1 MAHSKKELN
10 AILKKIADD
19 QNIRLDPEKSKDKEV
34 LPYELG
40 NQTPVLRGR
49 MPGLEA
55 VYDRFARTYAQT
67 FSHLI
72 RRPATITRRSTELVS
87 FKDYLGA
94 ISTPA
99 SLSIFGIKPLQ
110 GHALFVFEHHL
121 VHILIDLLFGGN
133 GWFESPPPKRE
144 LTGIETR
151 LLSKVVNNAL
161 DDLGN
166 AWKTLTPLEPY
177 FERMEVNPKFVTI
190 VPQQEVVA
198 STTFDVEI
206 NRVPYTMSICIP
218 YLMLDPVRTQ
228 IDSGKANSDDD
239 VNAINVSRIE
249 ENLRN
254 SFVTIKVSLG
264 RSRMS
269 LRNFL
274 TLRSG
279 DQITLD
285 QDEDKPLK
293 VFVQDKLKFFGTQ
306 GTYKG
311 KHAVQVSKIIEPQ
324 PRFKDILDKSNE
336 EYVDTSSDSISD
348 QSKDKISEPSPDDI
362 VDKS

>member
-1 MAHSKKELN
+1 
-10 AILKKIADD
+10 
-19 QNIRLDPEKSKDKEV
+19 
-34 LPYELG
+34 
-40 NQTPVLRGR
+40 
-49 MPGLEA
+49 MPGLES
-55 VYDRFARTYAQT
+55 VYDRFARIYAQT
-67 FSHLI
+67 FSHLV
-72 RRPATITRRSTELVS
+72 RRPVTINRRSTELVS

-99 SLSIFGIKPLQ
+99 SLSIFGMKPLQ

-133 GWFESPPPKRE
+133 GWFETPPPKRE

-151 LLSKVVNNAL
+151 LLSKVVLNAL
-161 DDLGN
+161 EDLSN

-177 FERMEVNPKFVTI
+177 FERMEVNPKFASI

-218 YLMLDPVRTQ
+218 YLMLDPVRLQ
-228 IDSGKANSDDD
+228 IDSGKANSDEE
-239 VNAINVSRIE
+239 VNAINVSRLE
-249 ENLRN
+249 ENIRN
-254 SFVTIKVSLG
+254 SNVTVKVALG
-264 RSRMS
+264 ESRMS

-274 TLRSG
+274 TLKSG
-279 DQITLD
+279 DQITLN

-293 VFVQDKLKFFGTQ
+293 VLVQGKLKFLATQ

-311 KHAVQVSKIIEPQ
+311 KHAVKVYEIIEPH
-324 PRFKDILDKSNE
+324 PRFKDILDQLPE
-336 EYVDTSSDSISD
+336 DLVDNS
-348 QSKDKISEPSPDDI
+348 
-362 VDKS
+362 

>member
-1 MAHSKKELN
+1 MPQSNKELN
-10 AILKKIADD
+10 TILQRISDD
-19 QNIRLDPEKSKDKEV
+19 QNKNNKLDKAESSEV

-55 VYDRFARTYAQT
+55 VYDKFARSYAQT
-67 FSHLI
+67 FSHLV
-72 RRPATITRRSTELVS
+72 RRPVTITRRSTELVS

-99 SLSIFGIKPLQ
+99 SLSIFGMKPLQ

-133 GWFESPPPKRE
+133 GWFENPPPKRE

-151 LLSKVVNNAL
+151 LLSKVVLNAL
-161 DDLGN
+161 DDLSN

-177 FERMEVNPKFVTI
+177 FERMEVNPKFASI

-228 IDSGKANSDDD
+228 IDSGKANSDEE
-239 VNAINVSRIE
+239 VNAINVSRLE
-249 ENLRN
+249 ENIIN
-254 SFVTIKVSLG
+254 SEVTIKVALG
-264 RSRMS
+264 ESRMS

-274 TLRSG
+274 TLKSG
-279 DQITLD
+279 DQIPLN

-293 VFVQDKLKFFGTQ
+293 VLVQDKLKFLGTQ

-311 KHAVQVSKIIEPQ
+311 KYAIQISKIIEPQ
-324 PRFKDILDKSNE
+324 PRFKDILDQS
-336 EYVDTSSDSISD
+336 
-348 QSKDKISEPSPDDI
+348 SKDSAKNS
-362 VDKS
+362 

>member
-1 MAHSKKELN
+1 MTQSKKDLN
-10 AILKKIADD
+10 KILKRITED
-19 QNIRLDPEKSKDKEV
+19 QNKRLNPEEYKETEI

-40 NQTPVLRGR
+40 NQKPVLRGR

-55 VYDRFARTYAQT
+55 VYDRFSRSYAQT
-67 FSHLI
+67 FSHLV

-133 GWFESPPPKRE
+133 GWFENPPPKRE

-151 LLSKVVNNAL
+151 LLSKVVYNAL
-161 DDLGN
+161 EDLGS

-177 FERMEVNPKFVTI
+177 FERMEVNPKFATI
-190 VPQQEVVA
+190 VPLQEVVA

-218 YLMLDPVRTQ
+218 YIMLDPVRNQ
-228 IDSGKANSDDD
+228 IDSGKANSDEDL
-239 VNAINVSRIE
+239 NAINVSRIE

-254 SFVTIKVSLG
+254 SEVTVKVDLG
-264 RSRMS
+264 ESRMS
-269 LRNFL
+269 LKNFL
-274 TLRSG
+274 TLKAG
-279 DQITLD
+279 DQISLN

-293 VFVQDKLKFFGTQ
+293 VLVQGKLKFLGTQ

-311 KHAVQVSKIIEPQ
+311 KHAIQITEIIEPQ
-324 PRFKDILDKSNE
+324 PRFKDILDKPPEDIAAKSSEIVENKTSE
-336 EYVDTSSDSISD
+336 KNVDN
-348 QSKDKISEPSPDDI
+348 
-362 VDKS
+362 V